1 MRNRVIS
8 ICFVSL
14 ALLLYGCK
22 EYKAPVANRP
32 TVAKDDSLQQIISQR
47 DTQINNMMA
56 TMNEIQEGFN
66 EISEAENWVN
76 LIQDD
81 ERADKASQIK
91 EDIKFIADRMQ
102 QNRELIKKLQGQ
114 LRDSDFKSQELKKVI
129 ANMLRQL
136 DEKDQQLQ
144 QLRAE
149 LDAKNIHIAE
159 LDETISNLNN
169 NVTELK
175 SESDE
180 KSQIINNQET
190 QLNTAWYVFG
200 TRPELKDQRILMG
213 DKVLQQNF
221 NKNYFTK
228 IDIRVTREIKLY
240 SKSARL
246 LTSHPAGSYELTR
259 DNNKM
264 YTLEHE
270 QISRCRCEIGRLQ
283 RLDAKNDRINALHS
297 ASSTPPVTFAL
308 GCNARGAKTE

>member
-22 EYKAPVANRP
+22 EYKAPMANRP

-66 EISEAENWVN
+66 EISEAENRVN

-264 YTLEHE
+264 YTLAITNP
-270 QISRCRCEIGRLQ
+270 QLFW
-283 RLDAKNDRINALHS
+283 
-297 ASSTPPVTFAL
+297 STSKYLVVVV
-308 GCNARGAKTE
+308 K

>member
-14 ALLLYGCK
+14 ALLYGCK

-66 EISEAENWVN
+66 EISEAENRVN

-200 TRPELKDQRILMG
+200 TRLELKDQRILMG

-264 YTLEHE
+264 YTLAITNP
-270 QISRCRCEIGRLQ
+270 QLFW
-283 RLDAKNDRINALHS
+283 
-297 ASSTPPVTFAL
+297 STSKYLVVVV
-308 GCNARGAKTE
+308 K

>member
-14 ALLLYGCK
+14 ALLIYGCK

-66 EISEAENWVN
+66 EISEAENRVN

-159 LDETISNLNN
+159 LDETICNLNN

-264 YTLEHE
+264 YTLAITNP
-270 QISRCRCEIGRLQ
+270 QLFW
-283 RLDAKNDRINALHS
+283 
-297 ASSTPPVTFAL
+297 STSKYLVVVV
-308 GCNARGAKTE
+308 K

>member
-1 MRNRVIS
+1 MRNLVIS
-8 ICFVSL
+8 LCFVSL

-66 EISEAENWVN
+66 EISEAENRVN

-264 YTLEHE
+264 YTLAITNP
-270 QISRCRCEIGRLQ
+270 QLFW
-283 RLDAKNDRINALHS
+283 
-297 ASSTPPVTFAL
+297 STSKYLVVVV
-308 GCNARGAKTE
+308 K

>member
-66 EISEAENWVN
+66 EISEAENRVN

-159 LDETISNLNN
+159 LDETINNLNN

-228 IDIRVTREIKLY
+228 IDIRVTKEIKLY

-264 YTLEHE
+264 YTLAITNP
-270 QISRCRCEIGRLQ
+270 QLFW
-283 RLDAKNDRINALHS
+283 
-297 ASSTPPVTFAL
+297 STSKYLVVVV
-308 GCNARGAKTE
+308 K

>member
-66 EISEAENWVN
+66 EISEAENRVN

-91 EDIKFIADRMQ
+91 EDIKFIADRVQ

-264 YTLEHE
+264 YTLAITNP
-270 QISRCRCEIGRLQ
+270 QLFW
-283 RLDAKNDRINALHS
+283 
-297 ASSTPPVTFAL
+297 STSKYLVVVV
-308 GCNARGAKTE
+308 K

>member
-66 EISEAENWVN
+66 EISEAENRVN

-200 TRPELKDQRILMG
+200 TRPELKDQRILMA

-264 YTLEHE
+264 YTLAITNP
-270 QISRCRCEIGRLQ
+270 QLFW
-283 RLDAKNDRINALHS
+283 
-297 ASSTPPVTFAL
+297 STSKYLVVVV
-308 GCNARGAKTE
+308 K

>member
-47 DTQINNMMA
+47 DTQINIIMA

-66 EISEAENWVN
+66 EISEAENRVN

-264 YTLEHE
+264 YTLAITNP
-270 QISRCRCEIGRLQ
+270 QLFW
-283 RLDAKNDRINALHS
+283 
-297 ASSTPPVTFAL
+297 STSKYLVVVV
-308 GCNARGAKTE
+308 K

>member
-66 EISEAENWVN
+66 EISEAENRVN

-259 DNNKM
+259 DNHKM
-264 YTLEHE
+264 YTLAITNP
-270 QISRCRCEIGRLQ
+270 QLFW
-283 RLDAKNDRINALHS
+283 
-297 ASSTPPVTFAL
+297 STSKYLVVVV
-308 GCNARGAKTE
+308 K

>member
-66 EISEAENWVN
+66 EISEAENRVN

-175 SESDE
+175 SESDV

-264 YTLEHE
+264 YTLAITNP
-270 QISRCRCEIGRLQ
+270 QLFW
-283 RLDAKNDRINALHS
+283 
-297 ASSTPPVTFAL
+297 STSKYLVVVV
-308 GCNARGAKTE
+308 K

>member
-66 EISEAENWVN
+66 EISEAENRVN

-136 DEKDQQLQ
+136 YEKDQQLQ

-264 YTLEHE
+264 YTLAITNP
-270 QISRCRCEIGRLQ
+270 QLFW
-283 RLDAKNDRINALHS
+283 
-297 ASSTPPVTFAL
+297 STSKYLVVVV
-308 GCNARGAKTE
+308 K

>member
-1 MRNRVIS
+1 MRNSVIS
-8 ICFVSL
+8 ICFACL
-14 ALLLYGCK
+14 ALLFQGCK

-32 TVAKDDSLQQIISQR
+32 TVTKDDSLQQIISQR
-47 DTQINNMMA
+47 DAQINNMMA

-66 EISEAENWVN
+66 EISEAENRVN

-159 LDETISNLNN
+159 LDETISNLND
-169 NVTELK
+169 NVSELK

-200 TRPELKDQRILMG
+200 TRPELKDQRILVG

-228 IDIRVTREIKLY
+228 IDIRVTKEIKLY

-246 LTSHPAGSYELTR
+246 LTPHPAGSYELTR

-264 YTLEHE
+264 YTLVITNP
-270 QISRCRCEIGRLQ
+270 QLFW
-283 RLDAKNDRINALHS
+283 
-297 ASSTPPVTFAL
+297 STSKYLVAVV
-308 GCNARGAKTE
+308 K

>member
-66 EISEAENWVN
+66 EISEAENRVN

-264 YTLEHE
+264 YTLA
-270 QISRCRCEIGRLQ
+270 IP
-283 RLDAKNDRINALHS
+283 
-297 ASSTPPVTFAL
+297 TPQLVWRTSKYL
-308 GCNARGAKTE
+308 

>member
-22 EYKAPVANRP
+22 EYKTPVANRP

-66 EISEAENWVN
+66 EISEAENRVN

-264 YTLEHE
+264 YTLAITNP
-270 QISRCRCEIGRLQ
+270 QLFW
-283 RLDAKNDRINALHS
+283 
-297 ASSTPPVTFAL
+297 STSKYLVVVV
-308 GCNARGAKTE
+308 K

>member
-47 DTQINNMMA
+47 ETQINNMMA

-66 EISEAENWVN
+66 EISEAENRVN

-159 LDETISNLNN
+159 LDETSNLNN

-264 YTLEHE
+264 YTLAITNP
-270 QISRCRCEIGRLQ
+270 QLFW
-283 RLDAKNDRINALHS
+283 
-297 ASSTPPVTFAL
+297 STSKYLVVVV
-308 GCNARGAKTE
+308 K

>member
-66 EISEAENWVN
+66 EISEAENRVN

-264 YTLEHE
+264 YTLAITNP
-270 QISRCRCEIGRLQ
+270 QLFWNTSKYLVVVV
-283 RLDAKNDRINALHS
+283 K
-297 ASSTPPVTFAL
+297 
-308 GCNARGAKTE
+308 

>member
-22 EYKAPVANRP
+22 EYKAPVANSP

-47 DTQINNMMA
+47 DTQINNMMG

-66 EISEAENWVN
+66 EISEAENRVN

-264 YTLEHE
+264 YTLAITNP
-270 QISRCRCEIGRLQ
+270 QLFW
-283 RLDAKNDRINALHS
+283 
-297 ASSTPPVTFAL
+297 STSKYLVVIV
-308 GCNARGAKTE
+308 K

>member
-1 MRNRVIS
+1 MGNRVIS

-66 EISEAENWVN
+66 EISEAENRVN

-200 TRPELKDQRILMG
+200 TRPELKNQRILMG

-264 YTLEHE
+264 YTLAITNP
-270 QISRCRCEIGRLQ
+270 QLFW
-283 RLDAKNDRINALHS
+283 
-297 ASSTPPVTFAL
+297 STSKYLVVVV
-308 GCNARGAKTE
+308 K

>member
-14 ALLLYGCK
+14 AILYGCK

-66 EISEAENWVN
+66 EISEAENRVN

-264 YTLEHE
+264 YTLTITNP
-270 QISRCRCEIGRLQ
+270 QLFW
-283 RLDAKNDRINALHS
+283 
-297 ASSTPPVTFAL
+297 STSKYLVVIV
-308 GCNARGAKTE
+308 K

>member
-1 MRNRVIS
+1 MV
-8 ICFVSL
+8 
-14 ALLLYGCK
+14 
-22 EYKAPVANRP
+22 
-32 TVAKDDSLQQIISQR
+32 
-47 DTQINNMMA
+47 
-56 TMNEIQEGFN
+56 
-66 EISEAENWVN
+66 
-76 LIQDD
+76 
-81 ERADKASQIK
+81 
-91 EDIKFIADRMQ
+91 
-102 QNRELIKKLQGQ
+102 
-114 LRDSDFKSQELKKVI
+114 

-159 LDETISNLNN
+159 LDETISNLNDN
-169 NVTELK
+169 MTELK

-200 TRPELKDQRILMG
+200 TRSELKDQRILVG

-228 IDIRVTREIKLY
+228 IDIRVTKEIKLY

-246 LTSHPAGSYELTR
+246 LTSHPMGSYELTR

-264 YTLEHE
+264 YILVITNPQLFW
-270 QISRCRCEIGRLQ
+270 
-283 RLDAKNDRINALHS
+283 
-297 ASSTPPVTFAL
+297 STSKYLVAVV
-308 GCNARGAKTE
+308 K

>member
-1 MRNRVIS
+1 MRESLFNFFVI
-8 ICFVSL
+8 I
-14 ALLLYGCK
+14 ALLFSGCK
-22 EYKAPVANRP
+22 EYKAPVVNRP
-32 TVAKDDSLQQIISQR
+32 TVTKDDSLQQIISQR

-66 EISEAENWVN
+66 EISEAENRVN

-81 ERADKASQIK
+81 ERADKADQIK

-102 QNRELIKKLQGQ
+102 QNRELIKKLRGQ

-149 LDAKNIHIAE
+149 LDARNIHIAE
-159 LDETISNLNN
+159 LDQTISNLND

-200 TRPELKDQRILMG
+200 TRPELREQRILLG

-221 NKNYFTK
+221 NRNYFTK
-228 IDIRVTREIKLY
+228 IDIRVTKEIRLY

-246 LTSHPAGSYELTR
+246 LTSHPMGSYELTR

-264 YTLEHE
+264 YTLVITNP
-270 QISRCRCEIGRLQ
+270 QLFW
-283 RLDAKNDRINALHS
+283 
-297 ASSTPPVTFAL
+297 STSKYLVIVV
-308 GCNARGAKTE
+308 K

>member
-66 EISEAENWVN
+66 EISEAENRVN

-175 SESDE
+175 SESNE

-264 YTLEHE
+264 YTLAITNP
-270 QISRCRCEIGRLQ
+270 QLFW
-283 RLDAKNDRINALHS
+283 
-297 ASSTPPVTFAL
+297 STSKYLVVVV
-308 GCNARGAKTE
+308 K

>member
-22 EYKAPVANRP
+22 EYKAPVANSP

-66 EISEAENWVN
+66 EISEAENRVN

-159 LDETISNLNN
+159 LDKTISNLNN

-264 YTLEHE
+264 YTLAITNP
-270 QISRCRCEIGRLQ
+270 QLFW
-283 RLDAKNDRINALHS
+283 
-297 ASSTPPVTFAL
+297 STSKYLVVVV
-308 GCNARGAKTE
+308 K

>member
-8 ICFVSL
+8 IYFVSL

-66 EISEAENWVN
+66 EISEAENRVN

-264 YTLEHE
+264 YTLAITNP
-270 QISRCRCEIGRLQ
+270 QLFW
-283 RLDAKNDRINALHS
+283 
-297 ASSTPPVTFAL
+297 STSKYLVVVV
-308 GCNARGAKTE
+308 K

>member
-66 EISEAENWVN
+66 EISEAENRVN

-213 DKVLQQNF
+213 DKVLHQNF
-221 NKNYFTK
+221 DKNYFTK

-264 YTLEHE
+264 YTLAITNP
-270 QISRCRCEIGRLQ
+270 QLFW
-283 RLDAKNDRINALHS
+283 
-297 ASSTPPVTFAL
+297 STSKYLVVVV
-308 GCNARGAKTE
+308 K

>member
-14 ALLLYGCK
+14 ELLLYGCK

-66 EISEAENWVN
+66 EISEAENRVN

-159 LDETISNLNN
+159 LDETINNLNN

-264 YTLEHE
+264 YTLAITNP
-270 QISRCRCEIGRLQ
+270 QLFW
-283 RLDAKNDRINALHS
+283 
-297 ASSTPPVTFAL
+297 STSKYLVVVV
-308 GCNARGAKTE
+308 K

>member
-66 EISEAENWVN
+66 EISEAENRVN
-76 LIQDD
+76 LIQDN

-264 YTLEHE
+264 YTLAITNP
-270 QISRCRCEIGRLQ
+270 QLFW
-283 RLDAKNDRINALHS
+283 
-297 ASSTPPVTFAL
+297 STSKYLVVVV
-308 GCNARGAKTE
+308 K

>member
-14 ALLLYGCK
+14 ALLIYGCK
-22 EYKAPVANRP
+22 EYKAPVANSP

-66 EISEAENWVN
+66 EISEAENRVN

-264 YTLEHE
+264 YTLAITNP
-270 QISRCRCEIGRLQ
+270 QLFW
-283 RLDAKNDRINALHS
+283 
-297 ASSTPPVTFAL
+297 STSKYLVVVV
-308 GCNARGAKTE
+308 K

>member
-66 EISEAENWVN
+66 EISEAENRVN

-81 ERADKASQIK
+81 ERADKASQRK
-91 EDIKFIADRMQ
+91 EDRKVMAERMQ

-264 YTLEHE
+264 YTLAITNP
-270 QISRCRCEIGRLQ
+270 QLFW
-283 RLDAKNDRINALHS
+283 
-297 ASSTPPVTFAL
+297 STSKYLVVVV
-308 GCNARGAKTE
+308 K

>member
-14 ALLLYGCK
+14 ALLIYGCK
-22 EYKAPVANRP
+22 EYKAPVDNRP

-66 EISEAENWVN
+66 EISEAENRVN

-159 LDETISNLNN
+159 LDETICNLNN

-264 YTLEHE
+264 YTLAITNP
-270 QISRCRCEIGRLQ
+270 QLFW
-283 RLDAKNDRINALHS
+283 
-297 ASSTPPVTFAL
+297 STSKYLVVVV
-308 GCNARGAKTE
+308 K

>member
-32 TVAKDDSLQQIISQR
+32 TVANDDSLQQIISQR

-66 EISEAENWVN
+66 EISEAENRVN

-264 YTLEHE
+264 YTLAITNP
-270 QISRCRCEIGRLQ
+270 QLFW
-283 RLDAKNDRINALHS
+283 
-297 ASSTPPVTFAL
+297 STSKYLVVVV
-308 GCNARGAKTE
+308 K

>member
-8 ICFVSL
+8 ICFVGL

-32 TVAKDDSLQQIISQR
+32 TVAQDDSLQQIISQR

-66 EISEAENWVN
+66 EISEAENRVN

-159 LDETISNLNN
+159 LDETICNLNN

-264 YTLEHE
+264 YTLAITNP
-270 QISRCRCEIGRLQ
+270 QLFW
-283 RLDAKNDRINALHS
+283 
-297 ASSTPPVTFAL
+297 STSKYLVVVV
-308 GCNARGAKTE
+308 K

>member
-56 TMNEIQEGFN
+56 TMNGVQEGFN
-66 EISEAENWVN
+66 EISEAENRVN

-264 YTLEHE
+264 YTLAITNP
-270 QISRCRCEIGRLQ
+270 QLFW
-283 RLDAKNDRINALHS
+283 
-297 ASSTPPVTFAL
+297 STSKYLVVVV
-308 GCNARGAKTE
+308 K

>member
-1 MRNRVIS
+1 MRKYISYLFVI
-8 ICFVSL
+8 L
-14 ALLLYGCK
+14 ALLLCGCK
-22 EYKAPVANRP
+22 ENKAPVVNKP
-32 TVAKDDSLQQIISQR
+32 SVTKDDSLQQIISQR

-66 EISEAENWVN
+66 EISEAENRVN
-76 LIQDD
+76 LIQAD
-81 ERADKASQIK
+81 ERADKASEIK

-159 LDETISNLNN
+159 LDQTINNLND
-169 NVTELK
+169 NVTELET
-175 SESDE
+175 ESDE
-180 KSQIINNQET
+180 KSQIINSQET

-200 TRPELKDQRILMG
+200 TRSELKDQRILTG

-246 LTSHPAGSYELTR
+246 LTSHPMGSYELTR

-264 YTLEHE
+264 YILVITNPQLFW
-270 QISRCRCEIGRLQ
+270 STSKYLV
-283 RLDAKNDRINALHS
+283 AL
-297 ASSTPPVTFAL
+297 V
-308 GCNARGAKTE
+308 K